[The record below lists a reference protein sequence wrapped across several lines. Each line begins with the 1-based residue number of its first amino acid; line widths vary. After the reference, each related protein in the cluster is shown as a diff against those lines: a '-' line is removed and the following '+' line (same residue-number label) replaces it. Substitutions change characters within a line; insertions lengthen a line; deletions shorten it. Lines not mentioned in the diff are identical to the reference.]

1 MLGAL
6 LSGIV
11 GGLLQNKGAEDRQE
25 DAYNQQRTLRQTA
38 YQDTV
43 GDLKSAGLNPML
55 AYGNGATAA
64 NSAPPPAPVQNL
76 SQGLNSA
83 LQAAQVKNVEADTD
97 VKKAQ
102 EILTRN
108 EAEKSVTSTANIGA
122 QTEQVIQQTANLR
135 EEIGRISVDKDRIG
149 SEARR
154 NEAQRALAEAQ
165 RELANMEK
173 NLKEGTITLQTAQT
187 EGQRIVNQLK
197 NYEIPGAK
205 NLADFERLLDTG
217 GGNASKAAG
226 ALGTTINTVRKVIGK

>member
-173 NLKEGTITLQTAQT
+173 TL
-187 EGQRIVNQLK
+187 R
-197 NYEIPGAK
+197 
-205 NLADFERLLDTG
+205 
-217 GGNASKAAG
+217 KAP
-226 ALGTTINTVRKVIGK
+226 